1 MRCLIGSCLV
11 LAAALMGNLP
21 SPSDLEIRDAVA
33 MAGPLEVGQ
42 AKNIRGIGTN
52 GNDFVG
58 PVLLFEGKD
67 ADGLVISGKGAKY
80 IGTGGSVSNLR
91 ICKKSGH
98 HGGRG
103 LVLTALNEAERS
115 GEYVLRDLKVFP
127 ESALGGGAAGYF
139 ADGVVV
145 SGEMLTKPGAAGIRR
160 VMMDNVRV
168 ASCTN
173 RAFFLH
179 NAVHCTMN
187 AVQVDPGRQTQALFE
202 IRDGQNIQGV
212 NMIIHGDLILTGKAT
227 EVSLTGRFHT
237 LRVGKDCR
245 AVVLMGTTHNL
256 FVEDGATG
264 AFHGYV
270 MDKTENKS
278 KLFAV
283 R

>member
-1 MRCLIGSCLV
+1 
-11 LAAALMGNLP
+11 
-21 SPSDLEIRDAVA
+21 
-33 MAGPLEVGQ
+33 
-42 AKNIRGIGTN
+42 
-52 GNDFVG
+52 
-58 PVLLFEGKD
+58 
-67 ADGLVISGKGAKY
+67 
-80 IGTGGSVSNLR
+80 
-91 ICKKSGH
+91 
-98 HGGRG
+98 
-103 LVLTALNEAERS
+103 
-115 GEYVLRDLKVFP
+115 
-127 ESALGGGAAGYF
+127 
-139 ADGVVV
+139 
-145 SGEMLTKPGAAGIRR
+145 
-160 VMMDNVRV
+160 
-168 ASCTN
+168 
-173 RAFFLH
+173 
-179 NAVHCTMN
+179 MN